1 MALELNEGMQ
11 QAQFKELCNEMFKKF
26 EENNKSAGKKKWK
39 IIVDKSELA
48 LAAFL
53 KNEVELGTAIS
64 HASVEDVNAV
74 LAKTF
79 SVSENCSEEIEQ
91 LKAERKEL
99 QEKASALTKRITALG
114 IKAKKSKTTMI
125 VR

>member
-1 MALELNEGMQ
+1 MALELNEEM
-11 QAQFKELCNEMFKKF
+11 QAQLKELCKKEF
-26 EENNKSAGKKKWK
+26 EKLEESNKNAGKRKWK
-39 IIVDKSELA
+39 IVIDKSELA

-99 QEKASALTKRITALG
+99 QEKASALTKRITALS
-114 IKAKKSKTTMI
+114 IKAKKSKTTMA

>member
-1 MALELNEGMQ
+1 MALELNEEM
-11 QAQFKELCNEMFKKF
+11 QAQLKELCKEKFEKF
-26 EENNKSAGKKKWK
+26 EEDNKNAGKKKWK
-39 IIVDKSELA
+39 IVVDKSELA

-64 HASVEDVNAV
+64 HASIEDVNAV
-74 LAKTF
+74 LTKTF

-99 QEKASALTKRITALG
+99 QEKASALTKRITALS
-114 IKAKKSKTTMI
+114 IKAKKSKTTII

>member
-1 MALELNEGMQ
+1 MALELNEEM
-11 QAQFKELCNEMFKKF
+11 QAQLKELCKKEF
-26 EENNKSAGKKKWK
+26 EKLEESNKNAGKRKWK
-39 IIVDKSELA
+39 IVIDKSELA

-64 HASVEDVNAV
+64 HASIEDVNAV
-74 LAKTF
+74 LAETF

-114 IKAKKSKTTMI
+114 IKAKKSKTTMV

>member
-1 MALELNEGMQ
+1 MALELNEEM
-11 QAQFKELCNEMFKKF
+11 QAQLKELCKAEFEKF

-39 IIVDKSELA
+39 IVVDKSELA

-64 HASVEDVNAV
+64 HASIEDVNAV
-74 LAKTF
+74 LTKTF
-79 SVSENCSEEIEQ
+79 SVSENCSEEIER

-99 QEKASALTKRITALG
+99 QEKASALTKRITALS
-114 IKAKKSKTTMI
+114 IKAKKSKTTMV

>member
-1 MALELNEGMQ
+1 MALELNEEM
-11 QAQFKELCNEMFKKF
+11 QAQLKELCKEKFEKF
-26 EENNKSAGKKKWK
+26 EEDNKNAGKKKWK
-39 IIVDKSELA
+39 IVVDKSELA

-64 HASVEDVNAV
+64 HASIEDVNAV
-74 LAKTF
+74 LTKTF

-99 QEKASALTKRITALG
+99 QEKASALTKRITALS